1 MRLWRAVTVAASA
14 VLLIPCVAQ
23 AQSRYPFSIQGSGL
37 YARVL
42 GDAYESIDLLNGYGF
57 ELQGRW
63 TPGALSFGAG
73 YQRTNHSAESG
84 EWTLSGAFFEPR
96 FVIDVKSDRFAPYVS
111 GRFSVLHLDG
121 TKDELSASTSG
132 INLNLGGGLL
142 LSLGQAG
149 GGRSNLDIGATYG
162 YTRFG
167 DFTLAQGGG
176 AETLES
182 LGSGK
187 NIVIRIG
194 LVIGLGK

>member
-1 MRLWRAVTVAASA
+1 MLTVAASS
-14 VLLIPCVAQ
+14 VLAIASAAD

-63 TPGALSFGAG
+63 TPGALSIGAG
-73 YQRTNHSAESG
+73 YQRTNHSADTG
-84 EWTLSGAFFEPR
+84 DWTLSGVFVEPR
-96 FVIDVKSDRFAPYVS
+96 YVIAINSDRVAPYVS

-121 TKDELSASTSG
+121 TQGELSASTSG
-132 INLNLGGGLL
+132 VYLNVGGGLL
-142 LSLGQAG
+142 VSLGQAG
-149 GGRSNLDIGATYG
+149 GGRANLDLGASFG

-167 DFTLAQGGG
+167 DLTLEQGGG
-176 AETLES
+176 AETVES

>member
-1 MRLWRAVTVAASA
+1 MRLWRAVTVAASS
-14 VLLIPCVAQ
+14 VLLIPSVAV

-42 GDAYESIDLLNGYGF
+42 GDAYEAIDLLNGYGF
-57 ELQGRW
+57 EVQGRW

-73 YQRTNHSAESG
+73 YQRTNHAADTG
-84 EWTLSGAFFEPR
+84 DWTLSGIFIEPR

-121 TKDELSASTSG
+121 TQDAVSSSTSG
-132 INLNLGGGLL
+132 VNLNVGGGLL
-142 LSLGQAG
+142 VSLGQAG
-149 GGRSNLDIGATYG
+149 GGRANLDLGATYG

-167 DFTLAQGGG
+167 DLTLAQDGG

-194 LVIGLGK
+194 FVIGLGK